1 MPRAVDLGQAWP
13 AVAEYLTP
21 DFPTTAQPVL
31 VMLSGLPG
39 TGKSYLAR
47 RLAEKIP
54 LVIVES
60 DRVRKTLF
68 PQPAYTAEESQSV
81 HRTCHQLVA
90 YFLEQGR
97 NVLYDATNLIEFHRE
112 LVYRIAEK
120 QGVRLV
126 VIRTTA
132 SQEVVQDRLSQVDG
146 RGASEASW
154 EVYLKLAKNEESIAR
169 SHLVVDTTQGSDK
182 ALAKVL
188 RAIKR
193 VGPVGK

>member
-1 MPRAVDLGQAWP
+1 MPPEVELERAWP
-13 AVAEYLTP
+13 AVAEYLRGGSQ
-21 DFPTTAQPVL
+21 TTAQPVL
-31 VMLSGLPG
+31 VLLSGLPG

-47 RLAEKIP
+47 RLAEKLP

-68 PQPAYTAEESQSV
+68 PKPSYTAEESQSV
-81 HRTCHQLVA
+81 HRTCHRLVA

-97 NVLYDATNLIEFHRE
+97 NVLHDATNLIEFHRE

-120 QGVRLV
+120 KGVKLV

-132 SQEVVQDRLSQVDG
+132 SPEVVKERLSGMDG
-146 RGASEASW
+146 RGASEANW
-154 EVYLKLAKNEESIAR
+154 EVYLELAKNEEPIAR
-169 SHLVVDTTQGSDK
+169 PHLVVDTTQDADK

-193 VGPVGK
+193 G